1 MQMNPSRAGAYA
13 IIASCAMM
21 FMVLLDWPFVA
32 HLLGGWLSFLGY
44 VLPKVRVRLDGIAFF
59 VIGCA
64 VCVVLLQWLMSWFL
78 EARAKSL
85 GKDYA
90 ARWRWRHSA
99 AVIALL
105 LMMFAIVTA
114 MAGVTHQVGWLIR
127 SPVVWYSSEIQSDE
141 DNRLSPYRIG
151 VIDPQVTGRSWIGA
165 IAPYLPVAIEDVD
178 DKLPW
183 NDPRNVHQYRK
194 VDPNLFNPRASLP
207 HKSPDGMGLNHFAG
221 NASIL
226 IREKALRL
234 AELQLSDTILV
245 GEVNQALEPWGRPG
259 NCRSADSGLNVVGPK
274 KPGTA
279 IGFGSPVPDGVTVFG
294 LMDGSVRALS
304 SQTDPEVLRQL
315 GKVKPTKIESKA
327 Q

>member
-1 MQMNPSRAGAYA
+1 MHMSPARVGAYA
-13 IIASCAMM
+13 IIASCVMM
-21 FMVLLDWPFVA
+21 FTVLLDWPLVA
-32 HLLGGWLSFLGY
+32 HLVGGWLSFLGY

-59 VIGCA
+59 VIGGA

-78 EARAKSL
+78 DARAQAL
-85 GKDYA
+85 GRVSA
-90 ARWRWRHSA
+90 VRWRLRHSA

-105 LMMFAIVTA
+105 LMMFVIVTA

-151 VIDPQVTGRSWIGA
+151 RIDPQATGRSWIGDV
-165 IAPYLPVAIEDVD
+165 APFLAVAIEDVD

-183 NDPRNVHQYRK
+183 NDPKNVHQYRK
-194 VDPNLFNPRASLP
+194 VDPNLFNPRVSMP

-221 NASIL
+221 NAAIL
-226 IREKALRL
+226 IREKALQ
-234 AELQLSDTILV
+234 ASELQMSDTILV

-259 NCRSADSGLNVVGPK
+259 NCRSADSGLNLVGPK

-279 IGFGSPVPDGVTVFG
+279 IGFGSPVPGGVTVFG
-294 LMDGSVRALS
+294 LLDGSVRELS
-304 SQTDPEVLRQL
+304 SHTDPEVLRQL
-315 GKVKPTKIESKA
+315 GKIKPPAK
-327 Q
+327 